1 MRQSR
6 LNWLVTSFLYIDYDK
21 RSFIKESVLVMYY
34 TKGGLQQER
43 LESIPFDDFTLYVEE
58 ANRIQELQN
67 EDN

>member
-6 LNWLVTSFLYIDYDK
+6 LNWLVTSFFYIDYDK
-21 RSFIKESVLVMYY
+21 RSFKKESVLVMYY

>member
-43 LESIPFDDFTLYVEE
+43 LESMPFDDFMLYVEE
-58 ANRIQELQN
+58 ANRIQEQQN